1 MIQASSSGAG
11 STWSGGD
18 PPHRLPWFRPN
29 SFSQHRGPRAWQ
41 LCGGH
46 LERWLI
52 LGGGEAESSGYD
64 VLEWVK
70 ASASLRLLPKD
81 IEAQVVARPEL
92 QTYAQRLSWIK
103 PQLAHQRA
111 TSQAQAVA
119 AGSADMALGEFSG
132 AVDSNAP
139 ELARLEALAQLLQK
153 GKGACRS
160 NGGGGTTNQKPG
172 GKGGPQGGGPGA
184 SGKPDSRADQARWHC
199 GQPGHKR

>member
-1 MIQASSSGAG
+1 MV
-11 STWSGGD
+11 D
-18 PPHRLPWFRPN
+18 
-29 SFSQHRGPRAWQ
+29 
-41 LCGGH
+41 
-46 LERWLI
+46 
-52 LGGGEAESSGYD
+52 LGGGGEDESSGYD